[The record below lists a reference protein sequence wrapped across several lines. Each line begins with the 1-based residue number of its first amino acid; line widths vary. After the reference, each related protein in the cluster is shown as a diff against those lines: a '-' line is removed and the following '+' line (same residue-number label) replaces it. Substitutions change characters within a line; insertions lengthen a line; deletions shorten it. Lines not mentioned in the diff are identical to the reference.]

1 MRKIRERIRK
11 IYRKH
16 TPSVKVPLIILMV
29 MFCMIPLLV
38 ESRILASSSR
48 QSQVERRIIDVQN
61 QCQILSNKMSRT
73 GYLTNS
79 VVDNAAIDTELSLL
93 SDIFSGRILIVNS
106 GFKIVEDTFS
116 LSKGKTLISNEVIR
130 CFQGENTSRY
140 DSLKHY
146 FVLAIPIPEFEQ
158 ETGTITTGKTAGVMI
173 VTASTE
179 SMYSLED
186 SLNDKASLYEM
197 MIFVILLILA
207 VLSVHFIMIASIRRV
222 GEGNLDE
229 DVNEEAYRETKQIS
243 ETINKTLEKLK
254 AVDQSRQEFVSN
266 VSHELKTPITSIRVL
281 ADSLMGMEDTPKEL
295 YQEFMH
301 DISDEIDRESKII
314 DDLLTLV
321 RMDKAS
327 SGLACSQVQ
336 INGLIEMVLKRLRP
350 IARKRNIELIFES
363 KRDVSAD
370 IDEVKFSLAVNN
382 LVENAVKYNKEDGW
396 VRVTLDADHK
406 FFYVKVSDSGMGI
419 PQESL
424 DYIFER
430 FYRADS
436 SRGEQ
441 SGFGLGLSIADT
453 IAREHKGSLRA
464 ESDAVS
470 TRFIFTLPSVDKGK
484 HSFSELKQHPASFS
498 SLPGGSP
505 AASSASLSRRFRFR
519 KTPKDFPA
527 SKNGR

>member
-1 MRKIRERIRK
+1 MRKIRERIRE

-16 TPSVKVPLIILMV
+16 TPSVKLPLIILTV
-29 MFCMIPLLV
+29 LFCMIPLLV

-48 QSQVERRIIDVQN
+48 QEQVERRIIDVQN
-61 QCQILSNKMSRT
+61 QCQILSNKMSRS

-79 VVDNAAIDTELSLL
+79 ALDNAAIDTELSLL

-106 GFKIVEDTFS
+106 GFKIVEDTFAIS
-116 LSKGKTLISNEVIR
+116 DGKTLISDEVIR

-173 VTASTE
+173 VTASAE
-179 SMYSLED
+179 SMYSLEE
-186 SLNDKASLYEM
+186 SLKDKASLYEM
-197 MIFVILLILA
+197 MIFVIVLI
-207 VLSVHFIMIASIRRV
+207 VTILSVHLIMKPFGTLIASIRRA
-222 GEGNLDE
+222 GDGNLDE

-243 ETINKTLEKLK
+243 GTINKTLEKLK

-281 ADSLMGMEDTPKEL
+281 ADSLMGMEDAPKEL

-327 SGLACSQVQ
+327 SELSCTQVQ

-363 KRDVSAD
+363 KRDVTAD
-370 IDEVKFSLAVNN
+370 IDEVKFSLAINN

-406 FFYVKVSDSGMGI
+406 FFYLKVADSGIGI
-419 PQESL
+419 PAEFKERV
-424 DYIFER
+424 FER
-430 FYRADS
+430 FYRVDKAR
-436 SRGEQ
+436 SRETG
-441 SGFGLGLSIADT
+441 GTGLGLAITRSVVLMHHGAIRVDSV
-453 IAREHKGSLRA
+453 EGEGSTFMVRIPL
-464 ESDAVS
+464 
-470 TRFIFTLPSVDKGK
+470 IYIP
-484 HSFSELKQHPASFS
+484 
-498 SLPGGSP
+498 
-505 AASSASLSRRFRFR
+505 
-519 KTPKDFPA
+519 
-527 SKNGR
+527 

>member
-116 LSKGKTLISNEVIR
+116 LSKGKTLISNEVIS
-130 CFQGENTSRY
+130 ENTSRY

-207 VLSVHFIMIASIRRV
+207 VLSVHFIMKPFGSLIASIRRV

-327 SGLACSQVQ
+327 SGLSCSQVQ

-406 FFYVKVSDSGMGI
+406 FFYLKVADSGIGI
-419 PQESL
+419 PAEFKERV
-424 DYIFER
+424 FER
-430 FYRADS
+430 FYRVDKAR
-436 SRGEQ
+436 SRETG
-441 SGFGLGLSIADT
+441 GTGLGLAITKSVVLMHHGAIRVDSV
-453 IAREHKGSLRA
+453 EGEGSTFMVRIPL
-464 ESDAVS
+464 
-470 TRFIFTLPSVDKGK
+470 IYIP
-484 HSFSELKQHPASFS
+484 
-498 SLPGGSP
+498 
-505 AASSASLSRRFRFR
+505 
-519 KTPKDFPA
+519 
-527 SKNGR
+527 

>member
-1 MRKIRERIRK
+1 MRKIRERIRE

-16 TPSVKVPLIILMV
+16 TPSVKLPLIILTV
-29 MFCMIPLLV
+29 LFCMIPLLV

-116 LSKGKTLISNEVIR
+116 LSEGKTLISNEVIR

-179 SMYSLED
+179 SMYNLED

-207 VLSVHFIMIASIRRV
+207 VLSVHFIMKPFGSLIASIRRV

-327 SGLACSQVQ
+327 SGLSCSQVQ

-406 FFYVKVSDSGMGI
+406 FFYLKVADSGIGI
-419 PQESL
+419 PAEFKERV
-424 DYIFER
+424 FER
-430 FYRADS
+430 F
-436 SRGEQ
+436 SRVDKARSRETG
-441 SGFGLGLSIADT
+441 GTGLGLAITKSVVLMHHGAIRVDSV
-453 IAREHKGSLRA
+453 EGEGSTFMVRIPL
-464 ESDAVS
+464 
-470 TRFIFTLPSVDKGK
+470 IYIP
-484 HSFSELKQHPASFS
+484 
-498 SLPGGSP
+498 
-505 AASSASLSRRFRFR
+505 
-519 KTPKDFPA
+519 
-527 SKNGR
+527 

>member
-1 MRKIRERIRK
+1 MRKIRERIRE

-16 TPSVKVPLIILMV
+16 TPSVKLPLIILTV
-29 MFCMIPLLV
+29 LFCMIPLLV

-48 QSQVERRIIDVQN
+48 QEQVERRIIDVQN
-61 QCQILSNKMSRT
+61 QGQILSNKMSRS

-79 VVDNAAIDTELSLL
+79 ALDNAAIDTELSLL

-106 GFKIVEDTFS
+106 GFKIVEDTFAIS
-116 LSKGKTLISNEVIR
+116 DGKTLISDEVIR

-179 SMYSLED
+179 SMYSLEE
-186 SLNDKASLYEM
+186 SLKDKASLYEM
-197 MIFVILLILA
+197 MIFVIVLI
-207 VLSVHFIMIASIRRV
+207 VTILSVHLIMKPFGTLIASIRRA
-222 GEGNLDE
+222 GDGNLDE

-243 ETINKTLEKLK
+243 GTINKTLEKLK

-281 ADSLMGMEDTPKEL
+281 ADSLMGMEDAPKEL

-327 SGLACSQVQ
+327 SELSCTQVQ

-363 KRDVSAD
+363 KRDVTAD
-370 IDEVKFSLAVNN
+370 IDEVKFSLAINN

-406 FFYVKVSDSGMGI
+406 FFYLKVADSGIGI
-419 PQESL
+419 PAEFKERV
-424 DYIFER
+424 FER
-430 FYRADS
+430 FYRVDKAR
-436 SRGEQ
+436 SRETG
-441 SGFGLGLSIADT
+441 GTGLGLAITRSVVLMHHGAIRVDSV
-453 IAREHKGSLRA
+453 EGEGSTFMVRIPL
-464 ESDAVS
+464 
-470 TRFIFTLPSVDKGK
+470 IYIP
-484 HSFSELKQHPASFS
+484 
-498 SLPGGSP
+498 
-505 AASSASLSRRFRFR
+505 
-519 KTPKDFPA
+519 
-527 SKNGR
+527 

>member
-1 MRKIRERIRK
+1 MRKIRERIRE

-16 TPSVKVPLIILMV
+16 TPSVKLPLIILTV
-29 MFCMIPLLV
+29 LFCMIPLLV

-48 QSQVERRIIDVQN
+48 QEQVERRIIDVQN
-61 QCQILSNKMSRT
+61 QCQILSNKMSRS

-79 VVDNAAIDTELSLL
+79 ALDNAAIDTELSLL

-106 GFKIVEDTFS
+106 GFKIVEDTFAIS
-116 LSKGKTLISNEVIR
+116 DGKTLISDEVIR

-179 SMYSLED
+179 SMYSLEE
-186 SLNDKASLYEM
+186 SLKDKASLYDM
-197 MIFVILLILA
+197 MIFVIVLI
-207 VLSVHFIMIASIRRV
+207 VTILSVHLIMKPFGTLIASIRRA
-222 GEGNLDE
+222 GDGNLDE

-243 ETINKTLEKLK
+243 GTINKTLEKLK

-281 ADSLMGMEDTPKEL
+281 ADSLMGMEDAPKEL

-327 SGLACSQVQ
+327 SELSCTQVQ

-363 KRDVSAD
+363 KRDVTAD
-370 IDEVKFSLAVNN
+370 IDEVKFSLAINN

-406 FFYVKVSDSGMGI
+406 FFYLKVADSGIGI
-419 PQESL
+419 PAEFKERV
-424 DYIFER
+424 FER
-430 FYRADS
+430 FYRVDKAR
-436 SRGEQ
+436 SRETG
-441 SGFGLGLSIADT
+441 GTGLGLAITRSVVLMHHGAIRVDSV
-453 IAREHKGSLRA
+453 EGEGSTFMVRIPL
-464 ESDAVS
+464 
-470 TRFIFTLPSVDKGK
+470 IYIP
-484 HSFSELKQHPASFS
+484 
-498 SLPGGSP
+498 
-505 AASSASLSRRFRFR
+505 
-519 KTPKDFPA
+519 
-527 SKNGR
+527 

>member
-1 MRKIRERIRK
+1 MRKIRERIRE

-16 TPSVKVPLIILMV
+16 TPSVKLPLIILTV
-29 MFCMIPLLV
+29 LFCMIPLLV

-48 QSQVERRIIDVQN
+48 QEQVERRIIDVQN
-61 QCQILSNKMSRT
+61 QCQILSNKMSRS

-79 VVDNAAIDTELSLL
+79 ALDNAAIDTELSLL

-106 GFKIVEDTFS
+106 GFKIVEDTFAIS
-116 LSKGKTLISNEVIR
+116 DGKTLISDEVIR

-179 SMYSLED
+179 SMYSLEE
-186 SLNDKASLYEM
+186 SLKDKASLYEM
-197 MIFVILLILA
+197 MIFVIVLI
-207 VLSVHFIMIASIRRV
+207 VTILSVHLIMKPFGTLIASIRRA
-222 GEGNLDE
+222 GDGNLDE

-243 ETINKTLEKLK
+243 GTINKTLEKLK

-281 ADSLMGMEDTPKEL
+281 ADSLMGMEDAPKEL

-327 SGLACSQVQ
+327 SELSCTQVQ

-363 KRDVSAD
+363 KRDVTAD
-370 IDEVKFSLAVNN
+370 IDEVKFSLAINN

-406 FFYVKVSDSGMGI
+406 FFYLKVADSGLGI
-419 PQESL
+419 PAEFKERV
-424 DYIFER
+424 FER
-430 FYRADS
+430 FYRVDKAR
-436 SRGEQ
+436 SRETG
-441 SGFGLGLSIADT
+441 GTGLGLAITRSVVLMHHGAIRVDSV
-453 IAREHKGSLRA
+453 EGEGSTFMVRIPL
-464 ESDAVS
+464 
-470 TRFIFTLPSVDKGK
+470 IYIP
-484 HSFSELKQHPASFS
+484 
-498 SLPGGSP
+498 
-505 AASSASLSRRFRFR
+505 
-519 KTPKDFPA
+519 
-527 SKNGR
+527 

>member
-1 MRKIRERIRK
+1 MRKIRERIRE

-16 TPSVKVPLIILMV
+16 TPSVKLPLIILTV
-29 MFCMIPLLV
+29 LFCMIPLLV

-48 QSQVERRIIDVQN
+48 QEQVERKIIDVQN
-61 QCQILSNKMSRT
+61 QCQILSNKMSRS

-79 VVDNAAIDTELSLL
+79 ALDNAAIDTELSLL

-106 GFKIVEDTFS
+106 GFKIVEDTFAIS
-116 LSKGKTLISNEVIR
+116 DGKTLISDEVIR

-179 SMYSLED
+179 SMYSLEE
-186 SLNDKASLYEM
+186 SLKDKASLYEM
-197 MIFVILLILA
+197 MIFVIVLI
-207 VLSVHFIMIASIRRV
+207 VTILSVHLIMKPFGTLIASIRRA
-222 GEGNLDE
+222 GDGNLDE

-243 ETINKTLEKLK
+243 GTINKTLEKLK

-281 ADSLMGMEDTPKEL
+281 ADSLMGMEDAPKEL

-327 SGLACSQVQ
+327 SELSCTQVQ

-363 KRDVSAD
+363 KRDVTAD
-370 IDEVKFSLAVNN
+370 IDEVKFSLAINN

-406 FFYVKVSDSGMGI
+406 FFYLKVADSGIGI
-419 PQESL
+419 PAEFKERV
-424 DYIFER
+424 FER
-430 FYRADS
+430 FYRVDKAR
-436 SRGEQ
+436 SRETG
-441 SGFGLGLSIADT
+441 GTGLGLAITRSVVLMHHGAIRVDSV
-453 IAREHKGSLRA
+453 EGEGSTFMVRIPL
-464 ESDAVS
+464 
-470 TRFIFTLPSVDKGK
+470 IYIP
-484 HSFSELKQHPASFS
+484 
-498 SLPGGSP
+498 
-505 AASSASLSRRFRFR
+505 
-519 KTPKDFPA
+519 
-527 SKNGR
+527 

>member
-29 MFCMIPLLV
+29 MFCMIPLL
-38 ESRILASSSR
+38 
-48 QSQVERRIIDVQN
+48 VERRIIDVQN

-207 VLSVHFIMIASIRRV
+207 VLSVHFIMKPFGSLIASIRRV

-327 SGLACSQVQ
+327 SGLSCSQVQ

-406 FFYVKVSDSGMGI
+406 FFYLKVADSGIGI
-419 PQESL
+419 PAEFKERV
-424 DYIFER
+424 FER
-430 FYRADS
+430 FYRVDKAR
-436 SRGEQ
+436 SRETG
-441 SGFGLGLSIADT
+441 GTGLGLAITKSVVLMHHGAIRVDSV
-453 IAREHKGSLRA
+453 EGEGSTFMVRIPL
-464 ESDAVS
+464 
-470 TRFIFTLPSVDKGK
+470 IYIP
-484 HSFSELKQHPASFS
+484 
-498 SLPGGSP
+498 
-505 AASSASLSRRFRFR
+505 
-519 KTPKDFPA
+519 
-527 SKNGR
+527 

>member
-1 MRKIRERIRK
+1 MRKIRERIRE

-16 TPSVKVPLIILMV
+16 TPSVKLPLIILTV
-29 MFCMIPLLV
+29 LFCMIPLLV

-48 QSQVERRIIDVQN
+48 QEQVERRIIDVQN
-61 QCQILSNKMSRT
+61 QCQILSNKMSRS

-79 VVDNAAIDTELSLL
+79 ALDNAAIDTELSLL

-106 GFKIVEDTFS
+106 GFKIVEDTFAIS
-116 LSKGKTLISNEVIR
+116 DGKTLISDEVIR

-207 VLSVHFIMIASIRRV
+207 VLSVHFIMKPFGSLIASIRRV

-327 SGLACSQVQ
+327 SGLSCSQVQ

-406 FFYVKVSDSGMGI
+406 FFYLKVADSGIGI
-419 PQESL
+419 PAEFKERV
-424 DYIFER
+424 FER
-430 FYRADS
+430 FYRVDKAR
-436 SRGEQ
+436 SRETG
-441 SGFGLGLSIADT
+441 GTGLGLAITKSVVLMHHGAIRVDSV
-453 IAREHKGSLRA
+453 EGEGSTFMVRIPL
-464 ESDAVS
+464 
-470 TRFIFTLPSVDKGK
+470 IYIP
-484 HSFSELKQHPASFS
+484 
-498 SLPGGSP
+498 
-505 AASSASLSRRFRFR
+505 
-519 KTPKDFPA
+519 
-527 SKNGR
+527 

>member
-1 MRKIRERIRK
+1 MRKIRERIRE

-16 TPSVKVPLIILMV
+16 TPSVKLPLIILTV
-29 MFCMIPLLV
+29 LFCMIPLLV

-48 QSQVERRIIDVQN
+48 QEQVERRIIDVQN
-61 QCQILSNKMSRT
+61 QCQILSNKMSRS

-79 VVDNAAIDTELSLL
+79 ALDNAAIDTELSLL

-106 GFKIVEDTFS
+106 GFKIVEDTFAIS
-116 LSKGKTLISNEVIR
+116 DGKTLISDEVIR

-179 SMYSLED
+179 SMYSLEE
-186 SLNDKASLYEM
+186 SLKDKASLYEM
-197 MIFVILLILA
+197 MIFVIVLI
-207 VLSVHFIMIASIRRV
+207 VTILSVHLIMKPFGTLIASIRRA
-222 GEGNLDE
+222 GDGNLDE

-243 ETINKTLEKLK
+243 GTINKTLEKLK

-281 ADSLMGMEDTPKEL
+281 ADSLMGMEDAPKEL

-327 SGLACSQVQ
+327 SELSCTQVQ

-363 KRDVSAD
+363 KRDVTAD
-370 IDEVKFSLAVNN
+370 IDEVKFSLAINN

-406 FFYVKVSDSGMGI
+406 FFYLKVADFGIGI
-419 PQESL
+419 PAEFKERV
-424 DYIFER
+424 FER
-430 FYRADS
+430 FYRVDKAR
-436 SRGEQ
+436 SRETG
-441 SGFGLGLSIADT
+441 GTGLGLAITRSVVLMHHGAIRVDSV
-453 IAREHKGSLRA
+453 EGEGSTFMVRIPL
-464 ESDAVS
+464 
-470 TRFIFTLPSVDKGK
+470 IYIP
-484 HSFSELKQHPASFS
+484 
-498 SLPGGSP
+498 
-505 AASSASLSRRFRFR
+505 
-519 KTPKDFPA
+519 
-527 SKNGR
+527 